1 MLSRDQLI
9 HLFDRFA
16 FLTSQADV
24 KRRIKQAVNDN
35 QEAVAVTTTI
45 QEEYLRKWESVGHNP
60 RFGIACLGKVNA
72 VYENDRDLM
81 IQFYRFIAKEELACD
96 EAELDPDEFSEKM
109 LSHHRL
115 HEQQLEMLKYMRRFH
130 PDDQSVILE
139 TLRRQMEGSSFDGG
153 AVLSPGHIEEIVRS
167 RASPSPRDSR

>member
-45 QEEYLRKWESVGHNP
+45 QEEIFTEMGIDP